1 MQEFLR
7 RKPFEPGTVHIFS
20 HLESYVGS
28 HPDVQLWAARHR
40 EDNSLQAFAVGDY
53 ASLTTAFYMFAFRRQ
68 GAVPGCA
75 DALLAGLVSEAEA
88 RGHMRFCLGL
98 GIDPGIRFFKRKWHA
113 RPALPCLET
122 GWSTR
127 ATTSGGGWFARLR
140 RLLGGEEAA

>member
-1 MQEFLR
+1 M
-7 RKPFEPGTVHIFS
+7 HIFS
-20 HLESYVGS
+20 HLESYAGS

-68 GAVPGCA
+68 DAVPGCA
-75 DALLAGLVSEAEA
+75 DALLAGLISEAEA
-88 RGHMRFCLGL
+88 RGHRRFCLGL

-113 RPALPCLET
+113 HPALPCLET

-127 ATTSGGGWFARLR
+127 AATPGGGWFARLR

>member
-1 MQEFLR
+1 M
-7 RKPFEPGTVHIFS
+7 
-20 HLESYVGS
+20 
-28 HPDVQLWAARHR
+28 WAAGIGSSSPCPPHR
-40 EDNSLQAFAVGDY
+40 IACVS
-53 ASLTTAFYMFAFRRQ
+53 
-68 GAVPGCA
+68 GCA
-75 DALLAGLVSEAEA
+75 SRKSAAVSSRLVSEAEA

>member
-1 MQEFLR
+1 M
-7 RKPFEPGTVHIFS
+7 
-20 HLESYVGS
+20 GS

-127 ATTSGGGWFARLR
+127 ATTSGCGWFARLR
-140 RLLGGEEAA
+140 RLPGGEEAA